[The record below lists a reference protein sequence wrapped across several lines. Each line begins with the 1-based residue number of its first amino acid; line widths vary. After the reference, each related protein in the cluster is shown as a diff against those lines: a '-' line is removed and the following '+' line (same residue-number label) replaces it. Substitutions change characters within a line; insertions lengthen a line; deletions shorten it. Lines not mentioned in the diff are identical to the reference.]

1 MLPAASFEV
10 KFYWHVA
17 TPIWLHSC
25 HGDLYGWQSLRY
37 LLSIPHIVSLVT
49 CDIDVI
55 SDSWGCRDNDHR
67 LGVLKQHKFILSGL
81 RGQEAEAKV
90 LAGPRQHLKALEE
103 DPSVLVPA
111 LGAPGIACV
120 LVA

>member
-25 HGDLYGWQSLRY
+25 RGDLYGWQSLRY

-55 SDSWGCRDNDHR
+55 SDSWGCRDSDHR

-81 RGQEAEAKV
+81 SGQEAEAKV
-90 LAGPRQHLKALEE
+90 LAGPRSFLRL
-103 DPSVLVPA
+103 
-111 LGAPGIACV
+111 
-120 LVA
+120 